1 MDRLCA
7 LRCIRYEML
16 KRDIPTG
23 KFSPFSP
30 EKTASYKSVFSPT
43 AFSCKSTLYILCP
56 YNLETEPSVLP
67 PEPLVLH
74 VEPLP
79 LQVEPLVL
87 QADFPKLGAKC

>member
-1 MDRLCA
+1 MKRLCA

-30 EKTASYKSVFSPT
+30 KKTASYKKCIF
-43 AFSCKSTLYILCP
+43 AYCISCKSTLYSLCP
-56 YNLETEPSVLP
+56 CNLETEPPVLP
-67 PEPLVLH
+67 PEPLVLR

-79 LQVEPLVL
+79 LPVEPLVL